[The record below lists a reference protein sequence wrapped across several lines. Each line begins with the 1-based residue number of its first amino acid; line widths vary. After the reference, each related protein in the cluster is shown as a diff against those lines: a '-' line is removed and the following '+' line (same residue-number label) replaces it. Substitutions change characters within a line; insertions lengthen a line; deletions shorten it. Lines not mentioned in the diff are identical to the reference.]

1 MAITDV
7 ERAAEELIAL
17 YGRDASRFAEDWARE
32 LGEAGLIPDESRA
45 LLVLSAVERR
55 LGRGA
60 ASRM

>member
-1 MAITDV
+1 MAISDV
-7 ERAAEELIAL
+7 ERAADELIAR

-55 LGRGA
+55 LGRA
-60 ASRM
+60 TATRM